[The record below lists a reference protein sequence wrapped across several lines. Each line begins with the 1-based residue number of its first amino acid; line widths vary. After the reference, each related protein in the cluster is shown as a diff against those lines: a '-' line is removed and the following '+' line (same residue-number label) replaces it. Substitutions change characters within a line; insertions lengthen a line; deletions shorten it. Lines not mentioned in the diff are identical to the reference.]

1 MDTITDTHDLIIVG
15 GGAAVVES
23 ATVARL
29 NGLHPMVV
37 PMIPTR
43 VDLLHR
49 PLRVWDGDREL
60 RGRAVVIAAD
70 DGPLPAVYRD
80 WLAHDRYGNLL
91 TEDDSTRTNVEGVF
105 AAGREAARGAPVD
118 GCHGGSDPAGRRLS
132 SRAGEPPT
140 SGSAAS
146 GPGCT
151 SVTVP

>member
-1 MDTITDTHDLIIVG
+1 MVARMLGGDDARMDTITDTHDLIIVG

-37 PMIPTR
+37 PTIPTR

-91 TEDDSTRTNVEGVF
+91 TEEDSTRTNVEGVF
-105 AAGREAARGAPVD
+105 AAGREAAREALRWLGATEAATQPV
-118 GCHGGSDPAGRRLS
+118 
-132 SRAGEPPT
+132 
-140 SGSAAS
+140 AA
-146 GPGCT
+146 
-151 SVTVP
+151 

>member
-1 MDTITDTHDLIIVG
+1 MLLGAISSENVAVILVAKSTSVAPLSGLRASTVGGVVSG

-23 ATVARL
+23 ATIARL
-29 NGLHPMVV
+29 NGLHPLVV

-43 VDLLHR
+43 LDLLHR

-91 TEDDSTRTNVEGVF
+91 TEEDSTRTNVEGVF
-105 AAGREAARGAPVD
+105 AAGREAAREALRWLGATEAATQPV
-118 GCHGGSDPAGRRLS
+118 
-132 SRAGEPPT
+132 
-140 SGSAAS
+140 AA
-146 GPGCT
+146 
-151 SVTVP
+151 

>member
-23 ATVARL
+23 ATIARL
-29 NGLHPMVV
+29 NGLHPLVV

-43 VDLLHR
+43 LDLLHR

-80 WLAHDRYGNLL
+80 WLAHEVGPL
-91 TEDDSTRTNVEGVF
+91 GVGILR
-105 AAGREAARGAPVD
+105 AAKAEL
-118 GCHGGSDPAGRRLS
+118 DPAGILNP
-132 SRAGEPPT
+132 GILIPP
-140 SGSAAS
+140 A
-146 GPGCT
+146 
-151 SVTVP
+151 